1 MHGLYLFNLK
11 YVHAIIAIVISLSLL
26 VFALKAMCQFMKILT
41 DAIKTKDVKVVAFNA
56 LVTLAL
62 FAVLLLSILL
72 MRPIEVTE
80 RIIELFQ

>member
-1 MHGLYLFNLK
+1 MHGLYLFILN

-26 VFALKAMCQFMKILT
+26 VFALKAMYQFMKKLIN
-41 DAIKTKDVKVVAFNA
+41 AIRTKDVKVIAFNA

-72 MRPIEVTE
+72 MRPIEVTK
-80 RIIELFQ
+80 RIIDLFQ